1 MTDAKKQSP
10 ENGLR
15 RALDVEIVQNL
26 LEVAELRGEMRASL
40 QAINGKIDRLL
51 ALQEKVERNS
61 QAITRLKTIWSF
73 VAAGIALVVAALRE
87 WLLERTRQTGA
98 VRCQTNRYTH
108 STEYDQCA
116 GGSRTSTAA

>member
-1 MTDAKKQSP
+1 MPDARKQQP

-40 QAINGKIDRLL
+40 QAINDKIDRLL

-61 QAITRLKTIWSF
+61 QAIARLKTVWSF
-73 VAAGIALVVAALRE
+73 VAAGIAFVAAALKDWVFGPR
-87 WLLERTRQTGA
+87 
-98 VRCQTNRYTH
+98 
-108 STEYDQCA
+108 
-116 GGSRTSTAA
+116 

>member
-1 MTDAKKQSP
+1 MTESEKPLP

-40 QAINGKIDRLL
+40 QAINEKIDRLL
-51 ALQEKVERNS
+51 ALQAKVDEHS

-73 VAAGIALVVAALRE
+73 VAAGIAFLAAALRD
-87 WLLERTRQTGA
+87 WLFGQK
-98 VRCQTNRYTH
+98 
-108 STEYDQCA
+108 
-116 GGSRTSTAA
+116 

>member
-1 MTDAKKQSP
+1 MPDAKKQQP

-26 LEVAELRGEMRASL
+26 LEVAELRGEMRCSL
-40 QAINGKIDRLL
+40 QSLNDKIDRLL

-73 VAAGIALVVAALRE
+73 VAAGIALVVAVLKD
-87 WLLERTRQTGA
+87 WLFGQR
-98 VRCQTNRYTH
+98 
-108 STEYDQCA
+108 
-116 GGSRTSTAA
+116 

>member
-1 MTDAKKQSP
+1 MTDPKKQPP

-40 QAINGKIDRLL
+40 QAINDKIDRLL

-73 VAAGIALVVAALRE
+73 VAAGIALAATALRD
-87 WLLERTRQTGA
+87 WLFGQK
-98 VRCQTNRYTH
+98 
-108 STEYDQCA
+108 
-116 GGSRTSTAA
+116 

>member
-1 MTDAKKQSP
+1 MSLSRVREIPMTDTKKQPP

-61 QAITRLKTIWSF
+61 QAIARLKTIWPL
-73 VAAGIALVVAALRE
+73 VAAGIAPVVAALKD
-87 WLLERTRQTGA
+87 WLFGQK
-98 VRCQTNRYTH
+98 
-108 STEYDQCA
+108 
-116 GGSRTSTAA
+116 